1 MTDTNSAAADGT
13 TFSGPVRKAK
23 SAFLF
28 YQTEMLS
35 KIRNEMGGSTVSMGD
50 AMTEVGPFCL

>member
-1 MTDTNSAAADGT
+1 MADDNAMEIT
-13 TFSGPVRKAK
+13 ATSTIRKAK

-35 KIRNEMGGSTVSMGD
+35 KIRTEMGGSGTVSMGD
-50 AMTEVGPFCL
+50 AMTEVCSSVG